1 MANRPGQAHALPS
14 SLDAAVPPTASL
26 AILGSTGSI
35 GRQTLLVAAQEGIR
49 IAALAAGRN
58 IGLLADQIA
67 EYQPDFVSVADQEAG
82 DRLIS
87 RLKKMDLDKLPEIQ
101 AGPQGAVRAAAWP
114 GADTVMAAI
123 TGFAGL
129 EPVLAAIEAGK
140 KIALANKEA
149 LVVAGREV
157 LRRAELSG
165 AWILPVDSE
174 HSAIWQCLLAAP
186 PGSVRRL
193 IITCSGGPF
202 HGRERQALE
211 GVTVEEALAHPT
223 WSMGGKITIDS
234 ASLMNKAFELI
245 EAYHLFGLDH
255 RDIEVV
261 VHRQSLVHSL
271 VEFSDGVLMA
281 ALGEPDMT
289 VPIRFAL
296 TFPRRSDR
304 VNPSPFDFF
313 KAGNSN
319 LTFEPVRED
328 VFPSLAMAREAFE
341 SGGLM
346 PLVLNAANEAA
357 VSRFLK
363 GTIAF
368 TDIFSLARRALDQF
382 SHLAAT
388 EASSFDVM
396 MGAHRQVLEF
406 VDPAGDSSTDLQERL

>member
-1 MANRPGQAHALPS
+1 
-14 SLDAAVPPTASL
+14 
-26 AILGSTGSI
+26 
-35 GRQTLLVAAQEGIR
+35 
-49 IAALAAGRN
+49 
-58 IGLLADQIA
+58 
-67 EYQPDFVSVADQEAG
+67 
-82 DRLIS
+82 
-87 RLKKMDLDKLPEIQ
+87 
-101 AGPQGAVRAAAWP
+101 
-114 GADTVMAAI
+114 
-123 TGFAGL
+123 
-129 EPVLAAIEAGK
+129 
-140 KIALANKEA
+140 
-149 LVVAGREV
+149 
-157 LRRAELSG
+157 
-165 AWILPVDSE
+165 
-174 HSAIWQCLLAAP
+174 
-186 PGSVRRL
+186 
-193 IITCSGGPF
+193 
-202 HGRERQALE
+202 
-211 GVTVEEALAHPT
+211 
-223 WSMGGKITIDS
+223 
-234 ASLMNKAFELI
+234 
-245 EAYHLFGLDH
+245 
-255 RDIEVV
+255 
-261 VHRQSLVHSL
+261 
-271 VEFSDGVLMA
+271 MA